1 MEFEKLP
8 QNYPLEGYIKY
19 PLIGVGAV
27 VWRNNDILLVK
38 RAKPPRLGQWSIP
51 GGKQELGE
59 TIEEAVHREILEE
72 TSVKIKIVGLIDV
85 VDAINL
91 GKKGAVEFHATL
103 IDYAAQYID
112 GKEIAGSDAKEVG
125 WFGVD
130 EIGLDKVDRAILDA
144 ITVLHEG
151 GPVGLSTLSI
161 SVGEQ
166 PETVEDVYEPFLIQ
180 QGLLQRT
187 PRGRVATRAAFAHL
201 GLPIPERGSA
211 GPSLFD

>member
-8 QNYPLEGYIKY
+8 QNHPLEGYIKY

-72 TSVKIKIVGLIDV
+72 TSVKIKIVGLIGV

-91 GKKGAVEFHATL
+91 GKTHNLNLPGANT
-103 IDYAAQYID
+103 
-112 GKEIAGSDAKEVG
+112 AKKLLEKSIRNG
-125 WFGVD
+125 
-130 EIGLDKVDRAILDA
+130 DKDLYF
-144 ITVLHEG
+144 
-151 GPVGLSTLSI
+151 PVI
-161 SVGEQ
+161 KK
-166 PETVEDVYEPFLIQ
+166 
-180 QGLLQRT
+180 
-187 PRGRVATRAAFAHL
+187 H
-201 GLPIPERGSA
+201 
-211 GPSLFD
+211 FD